1 MKKNLILGINSKFVH
16 TNLAIRYIKNYVE
29 KYSDVKIDLLERTI
43 NNSIGEIISDI
54 FRYDAD
60 KILISTY
67 IWNKEYVFKLIK
79 EFKKIKADTQ
89 IILGGPEVSY
99 KSIEL
104 MEENKDIDI
113 IIQGEGEETALELF
127 TKENLAD
134 IEGIVYRENKKIIST
149 GERKP
154 LCDLDKIPFPYTD
167 EELKEKGK
175 ILYYESSRG
184 CPFKCSYCMSS
195 LDKNVRYFSN
205 EKVEKDLKTFI
216 DAGVSLVKFVDRT
229 YNLHKDRYMKIWKFL
244 LEEYRE
250 NLTFHFEISADLFD
264 DEAIEF
270 LKKVP
275 NGYFQFEIGV
285 QTINPLTMELINRK
299 NHLEKLKKNV
309 LSIKDNIHL
318 HLDLI
323 AGLPHE
329 DYNTFKDSFDYVHEL
344 KPEMIQLGFLKIL
357 EGTQISKEIEKYNYK
372 YLSFPPYEIL
382 ENAFISYEEILKLKD
397 FEQILDYYYNSEK
410 FKESTKYIINNFY
423 KRPFDFYEELALYY
437 RNNNY
442 MGLGHKPL
450 AIFNFL
456 YDFYLYKKFP
466 NLEIF
471 TQVLKYDYIFMEKPK
486 HQTYWLERNIDK
498 DLYHNL
504 ALKVEGR
511 SLREKYKN
519 CELELFTYDIFTGKL
534 RELKLFFEYT
544 GKTLVEEIKI

>member
-29 KYSDVKIDLLERTI
+29 KYSNIKMELLERTI
-43 NNSIGEIISDI
+43 NNSISDIISDI
-54 FRYDAD
+54 FRYRSN

-79 EFKKIKADTQ
+79 ELKKIDENIQ

-99 KSIEL
+99 NSMQL
-104 MEENKDIDI
+104 MEENKEIDI

-127 TKENLAD
+127 TKNNLRD
-134 IEGIVYRENKKIIST
+134 VKGIFYRELDNIMYT

-154 LCDLDKIPFPYTD
+154 LCDLDKIPFPYS
-167 EELKEKGK
+167 EKELREKGK

-195 LDKNVRYFSN
+195 LDKKVRYFSN

-244 LEEYRE
+244 MEEYRE
-250 NLTFHFEISADLFD
+250 GLTFHFEISGDLFD
-264 DEAIEF
+264 EEAIEF

-275 NGYFQFEIGV
+275 DAYFQFEIGV

-299 NHLEKLKKNV
+299 NHLEKLRQNV

-323 AGLPHE
+323 AGLPYE

-357 EGTQISKEIEKYNYK
+357 EGTQISEEKEKYNYK
-372 YLSFPPYEIL
+372 YLSFPPYEVL
-382 ENAFISYEEILKLKD
+382 ENDFISYEEILKLKD
-397 FEQILDYYYNSEK
+397 FEKVLDFYYNSEK
-410 FKESTKYIINNFY
+410 FKESTKYIIENFY
-423 KRPFDFYEELALYY
+423 TRAFDFYEDIALYY
-437 RNNNY
+437 RKNNY
-442 MGLGHKPL
+442 FDIAHKSL

-456 YDFYLYKKFP
+456 YDFYLYKAFPKLNVFKELLKF
-466 NLEIF
+466 
-471 TQVLKYDYIFMEKPK
+471 DYIFMEKPK
-486 HQTYWLERNIDK
+486 HQVYWLERNINK
-498 DLYHNL
+498 DLYHKL
-504 ALKVEGR
+504 AEKIQGR

-519 CELELFTYDIFTGKL
+519 CELETFSIDVFSKKE
-534 RELKLFFEYT
+534 RESILFFNYKD
-544 GKTLVEEIKI
+544 KTVVEEIKI